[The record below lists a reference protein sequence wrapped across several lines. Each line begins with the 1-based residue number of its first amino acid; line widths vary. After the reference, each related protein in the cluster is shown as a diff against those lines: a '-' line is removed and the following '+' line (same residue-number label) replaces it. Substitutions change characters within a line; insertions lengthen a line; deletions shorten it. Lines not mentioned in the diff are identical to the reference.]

1 MLKIWSD
8 SDNSRTKR
16 KNNLEDIFHEIRHTI
31 YLKNNESEIYWVMWT
46 VRKRADSMIEWS
58 DLTVDEDYNWRTPKW
73 ELLLKKD
80 SFWSHYTI

>member
-16 KNNLEDIFHEIRHTI
+16 KNNLEDIFRGIRHTI
-31 YLKNNESEIYWVMWT
+31 YLKSNESEIYLLIWM

-58 DLTVDEDYNWRTPKW
+58 DLTVDEDYDRRTPK
-73 ELLLKKD
+73 
-80 SFWSHYTI
+80 